1 MAWIIVKPD
10 LIKLLRDLLKLS
22 TSLLKSSSVTL
33 SGSFSYQLCLSF
45 ANHIPYLSE
54 KIAQLTR
61 LDHEIFPHS

>member
-33 SGSFSYQLCLSF
+33 SGSFSYQLCRF